1 MERTLWSS
9 FFSILLCLLSLH
21 DNVNSYHIHPFTRF
35 SNLIISTSKE
45 RRQQHERV
53 VFEDK
58 GNSLTQI
65 NCVDRD
71 FVPIEPPIY
80 QQSDWW
86 ISKANPNISKVY
98 QKWPFAKP
106 DLITF
111 DVVGTLIQ
119 PSQSIGKWL
128 RACIHEAGG
137 YQYRFP
143 QPQLFRKHFNETH
156 RLM

>member
-1 MERTLWSS
+1 MSGLLCWNRFFFFAFCVFILHKNSVTSYHLHPIARFAH
-9 FFSILLCLLSLH
+9 FFSAPPT
-21 DNVNSYHIHPFTRF
+21 D
-35 SNLIISTSKE
+35 
-45 RRQQHERV
+45 RQQEKV
-53 VFEDK
+53 EVK
-58 GNSLTQI
+58 SLTRI
-65 NCVDRD
+65 NCIDRD

-86 ISKANPNISKVY
+86 MSKANPNITRVY

-128 RACIHEAGG
+128 RACLHEGSG
-137 YQYRFP
+137 YQYRLP
-143 QPQLFRKHFNETH
+143 QPQLFRKYFNETH
-156 RLM
+156 RQM